1 MILSESTKNTT
12 AHYLTIFLRE
22 KLFQCKIR
30 GRYNRNQD
38 HKCKKI
44 QSYRDACC
52 IPNLITR
59 KQYNTQQTEN
69 QQKERK
75 EVGPKLPTTLA
86 ITQDYWL

>member
-1 MILSESTKNTT
+1 M
-12 AHYLTIFLRE
+12 
-22 KLFQCKIR
+22 Q
-30 GRYNRNQD
+30 
-38 HKCKKI
+38 KI
-44 QSYRDACC
+44 QSYRDACR